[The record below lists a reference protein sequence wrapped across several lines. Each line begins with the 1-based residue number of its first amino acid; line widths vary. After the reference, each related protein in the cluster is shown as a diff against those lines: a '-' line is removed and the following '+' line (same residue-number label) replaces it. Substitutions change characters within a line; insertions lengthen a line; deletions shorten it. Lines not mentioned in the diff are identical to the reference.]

1 MDVIT
6 VLPLVATA
14 PHRVQREYS
23 LHLCLYEAARIALH
37 CRAAPAHVNRNKS
50 GFGRWSVCVHTIV
63 LVSSFP
69 SQKQALPAECQ
80 SGLVPS
86 LPHSVDAFFIVDKV
100 SQVESVSFTFLCG
113 AVIHTVQ
120 CRTQPTTS
128 GAQPVPPPHTHVLYC
143 IETCTYV
150 LMVVSLE
157 EARSA

>member
-1 MDVIT
+1 MDVIM

-23 LHLCLYEAARIALH
+23 LHLCLCEAATIALR
-37 CRAAPAHVNRNKS
+37 CVNRNKS

-69 SQKQALPAECQ
+69 SQKQVLPAECQ

-100 SQVESVSFTFLCG
+100 SQVESVSFTFLRG
-113 AVIHTVQ
+113 AVRHTVQ

-143 IETCTYV
+143 IEACTYV